1 LDRNMEKLRVGVVG
15 LGFIGALHA
24 RIMHE
29 LPNVDLIAVNDLRSD
44 IAQGMAEKYSCKA
57 YSDYKEMM
65 EAEALDAVSITLPDE
80 LHAEAA
86 ICAAEHGYSVLLEK
100 PVAKTAAEAKSIL
113 DAAAR
118 CGTRLMVGQV
128 LQFDPRYA
136 QLRDAIKADRLGMIV
151 HMFFKRTNPRTSAER
166 LNGRASIF
174 YYLGVHDIE
183 MMCAYAQSRPVTAY
197 CKTVSIINAKHHS
210 EDSVFATITFEN
222 GSLAMIE
229 LCWALP
235 DNSALGINTYVEI
248 VGSKAAGYV
257 SIQDQG
263 VSIITP
269 EAVEYPDTLHWPQYN
284 GQVLGDLKEELA
296 HFVAA
301 TLSGVP
307 YIVDNQNALTA
318 AKVIDACFASI
329 ASGMPVSIEHSK
341 T

>member
-1 LDRNMEKLRVGVVG
+1 MEKLRIGVVG
-15 LGFIGALHA
+15 LGFIGALHT

-29 LPNVDLIAVNDLRSD
+29 LPNVDLVAVSDLRSD
-44 IAQGMAEKYSCKA
+44 IVQGMAEKYSCKA
-57 YSDYKEMM
+57 YIDYKVMM

-80 LHAEAA
+80 LHPEAA
-86 ICAAEHGYSVLLEK
+86 ICAAEHGCSVLLEK
-100 PVAKTAAEAKSIL
+100 PIAKTAAEGKSIL

-136 QLRDAIKADRLGMIV
+136 QLRDAIKADRLGVIV
-151 HMFFKRTNPRTSAER
+151 HMFLKRTNPRASAER
-166 LNGRASIF
+166 LNGHTSIF

-183 MMCAYAQSRPVTAY
+183 MMCTYAQSRPVTAY
-197 CKTVSIINAKHHS
+197 CKTVSIINAKYHS

-222 GSLAMIE
+222 GSLAVIE

-235 DNSALGINTYVEI
+235 NNSALGINTYVEV

-257 SIQDQG
+257 NIQDQG
-263 VSIITP
+263 ISIVTP

-301 TLSGVP
+301 TLSGAP
-307 YIVDNQNALTA
+307 YIVNNQNALMA
-318 AKVIDACFASI
+318 AKVIDACFASM
-329 ASGMPVSIEHSK
+329 ASGMPEAIEN
-341 T
+341 